1 MVRTMEQTTAAER
14 VGEEDETATET
25 ALDHPPVETIRL
37 QPTRGFGRVLSP
49 RELWRYRDLALQIAV
64 RDITVRY
71 RQTALGAA
79 WAILQPVGFM
89 VVFTLFFGNLA
100 GIGSNG
106 LPYALF
112 SLSGLVAWTFFATV
126 LALSADS
133 LVVNQALVS
142 KIFFPRIFIPAGV
155 MAAGLID
162 LAISLTIL
170 LIVALFWGYAP
181 GLEILALPLL
191 IVMMLATTLGVGSAL
206 SALNVR
212 YRDVRYVVPFAVQ
225 LWLFL
230 TPIVYPT
237 SSLSQPWQT
246 ISAVNP
252 MVGVVEGFRW
262 ATLGGGD
269 APLTLIGISAA
280 SALVLLLAGLAY
292 FDRVERSFADLI

>member
-14 VGEEDETATET
+14 KGEGDEKATET
-25 ALDHPPVETIRL
+25 VPAHPPVETIRL

-49 RELWRYRDLALQIAV
+49 RELWRYRDLAFQIAA

-79 WAILQPVGFM
+79 WAVLQPVGFM
-89 VVFTLFFGNLA
+89 LVFTLFFGNLA
-100 GIGSNG
+100 GIASNG

-126 LALSADS
+126 LALAADS

-170 LIVALFWGYAP
+170 LVAAAIWGYAP
-181 GLEILALPLL
+181 GFEILALPLL
-191 IVMMLATTLGVGSAL
+191 IVMMLATTLGVGAAL

-225 LWLFL
+225 MWLFL

-246 ISAVNP
+246 ISAINP

-262 ATLGGGD
+262 ATLGAGD
-269 APLTLIGISAA
+269 APLALIGVSAA

>member
-1 MVRTMEQTTAAER
+1 MVRTMEENTAAGPVEEE
-14 VGEEDETATET
+14 VGTEP
-25 ALDHPPVETIRL
+25 ALAHPPVETIRL
-37 QPTRGFGRVLSP
+37 EPTRGFGRVLSP
-49 RELWRYRDLALQIAV
+49 RELWRYRDLAYQIAA

-79 WAILQPVGFM
+79 WAVLQPVGFM

-100 GIGSNG
+100 GVASNG

-126 LALSADS
+126 IALAADS
-133 LVVNQALVS
+133 LVVNQALVA
-142 KIFFPRIFIPAGV
+142 KIFFPRIFIPSGV
-155 MAAGLID
+155 LAAGLVD
-162 LAISLTIL
+162 LSISLTIL
-170 LIVALFWGYAP
+170 LVVATIWGYVP
-181 GLEILALPLL
+181 GLTILALPLL
-191 IVMMLATTLGVGSAL
+191 IVMMLATALGVGAAL

-212 YRDVRYVVPFAVQ
+212 YRDVKYVVPFAIQ
-225 LWLFL
+225 MWLFL

-237 SSLSQPWQT
+237 SSLSDPWQT
-246 ISAVNP
+246 ISAINP

-262 ATLGGGD
+262 ATLGAGD
-269 APLTLIGISAA
+269 APLDLIGISAG